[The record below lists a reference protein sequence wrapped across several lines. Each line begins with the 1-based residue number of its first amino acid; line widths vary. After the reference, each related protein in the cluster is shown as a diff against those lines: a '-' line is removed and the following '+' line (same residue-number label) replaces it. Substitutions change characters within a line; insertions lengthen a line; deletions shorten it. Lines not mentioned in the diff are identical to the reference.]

1 MLAEEA
7 LRWVEGEFINYD
19 SAAHEGDPL
28 VADSFHL
35 EDGRAVRLDLHR
47 DRFLDSCAA
56 MGLNVEELDDGARFW
71 KDAIFRLPRSG
82 SWFPRIQVQR
92 AGTGLQWTLLI
103 RPAPG
108 LTSTIRIL
116 SHLGADP
123 RTVPAIKGPDLSAL
137 HRLRSGLGPDR
148 TDTDR
153 IDDLVLL
160 TNDLQVIESTTC
172 AIVWWE
178 DSVLC
183 VPPSEPAEFSRIR
196 SVTEAAVLEL
206 AQLTGARVR
215 ESKSLPDDLR
225 GREVWLLNSL
235 HGIRQVEVWL
245 DARVGEIEVQPE
257 PGRFETWQQNYRS
270 LQAAIG
276 VPDK

>member
-1 MLAEEA
+1 
-7 LRWVEGEFINYD
+7 
-19 SAAHEGDPL
+19 
-28 VADSFHL
+28 
-35 EDGRAVRLDLHR
+35 
-47 DRFLDSCAA
+47 

-71 KDAIFRLPRSG
+71 KAAIFRLPRSG

-92 AGTGLQWTLLI
+92 AGTELQWALLI
-103 RPAPG
+103 RPAPR
-108 LTSTIRIL
+108 LSSTIRV
-116 SHLGADP
+116 STHLGADP

-137 HRLRSGLGPDR
+137 RRLRSGLGPDR

-160 TNDLQVIESTTC
+160 TDDLQVIESTTC

-183 VPPSEPAEFSRIR
+183 VPPSEPAEFSRVR
-196 SVTEAAVLEL
+196 SVTEVAVLEL
-206 AQLTGARVR
+206 AQRTGGRVR
-215 ESKSLPDDLR
+215 ESRSRPEDLR

-235 HGIRQVEVWL
+235 HGIRLVEYWL
-245 DARVGEIEVQPE
+245 DARVGEIEAQPE